1 MAEIN
6 KALENLR
13 SAAGDLVNAISDLD
27 SRIAACHSKRD
38 AITSAPV
45 SRDDFLGY
53 IKADI
58 ARRGR
63 SFAGSV
69 ARSITGHYR
78 DFGRLE
84 NLNADGGKL
93 NLHYLTGQIGIPTVI
108 TEEALYFYVGDRI
121 AERLGDLLAALP
133 WPEDAIPVAERAK
146 MLVELDREIAKLTKE
161 RDALAQQMVG
171 AGTAG

>member
-1 MAEIN
+1 MGEIN
-6 KALENLR
+6 EALKNLR
-13 SAAGDLVNAISDLD
+13 SAAGELLSTISNLD
-27 SRIAACHSKRD
+27 SRIAACHCKRD

-53 IKADI
+53 IKTDI

-63 SFAGSV
+63 SFAGNI
-69 ARSITGHYR
+69 ARTITSHYR

-93 NLHYLTGQIGIPTVI
+93 NIDYLTGRIGIPAVI
-108 TEEALYFYVGDRI
+108 TEEALYFYIGDRT

-146 MLVELDREIAKLTKE
+146 MLVELDREIDKLTKE
-161 RDALAQQMVG
+161 RDALAQQMAD
-171 AGTAG
+171 AGLTG